1 MQKQNHNVLDTNK
14 IGQLLMKLST
24 PMFFGMFV
32 QNIYNIVDMIFV
44 GNYVGL
50 DGIAA
55 LSIVFPI
62 QALTMG
68 IGNMVGI
75 GGGSLVSRLIGGSD
89 RKGAEKALGN
99 SIFFSV
105 GFSIIL
111 TAAILPTLNYWLK
124 IVGASEQVLPLASSY
139 LTIIFT
145 ATIINVTYSVLLM
158 MVRAEGNTRVVMISI
173 TLQSVLNIV
182 FDAIFIIALKMGING
197 AALATVISQGIGLL
211 YLFSYYLT
219 GSSYLKI
226 RWSNFRPDRKVVKGI
241 FAIGLT
247 QFTQTAAMTI
257 SAMFFIRQAV
267 NYGGDIALAA
277 FGIIQR
283 VMMFASMPS
292 MVLGQAM
299 QPILGFNY
307 GAKRYKKA
315 LKSIYLAAGTT
326 LIFMVAAFLVLMIWP
341 EPIARIFTGNNN
353 LVDESVMAMR
363 YIFSM
368 LPLFSLFNIGQLVFP
383 SIGKFWESFI
393 IAITRPGL
401 FLLALVLTLPNFFQM
416 KGVWLSFPGS
426 DLLGFLL
433 VAALLIPLIIK
444 FNKLEAAKSANPE
457 VAR

>member
-1 MQKQNHNVLDTNK
+1 
-14 IGQLLMKLST
+14 
-24 PMFFGMFV
+24 
-32 QNIYNIVDMIFV
+32 
-44 GNYVGL
+44 
-50 DGIAA
+50 
-55 LSIVFPI
+55 
-62 QALTMG
+62 
-68 IGNMVGI
+68 
-75 GGGSLVSRLIGGSD
+75 
-89 RKGAEKALGN
+89 
-99 SIFFSV
+99 
-105 GFSIIL
+105 
-111 TAAILPTLNYWLK
+111 
-124 IVGASEQVLPLASSY
+124 
-139 LTIIFT
+139 
-145 ATIINVTYSVLLM
+145 
-158 MVRAEGNTRVVMISI
+158 
-173 TLQSVLNIV
+173 
-182 FDAIFIIALKMGING
+182 
-197 AALATVISQGIGLL
+197 
-211 YLFSYYLT
+211 
-219 GSSYLKI
+219 
-226 RWSNFRPDRKVVKGI
+226 
-241 FAIGLT
+241 
-247 QFTQTAAMTI
+247 
-257 SAMFFIRQAV
+257 
-267 NYGGDIALAA
+267 
-277 FGIIQR
+277 
-283 VMMFASMPS
+283 MMFASMPS

-341 EPIARIFTGNNN
+341 EPIARVFTSNNV

-444 FNKLEAAKSANPE
+444 FNKLEAAKSASPE

>member
-1 MQKQNHNVLDTNK
+1 MQNHNHNVLDTQK
-14 IGQLLMKLST
+14 IGRLLVKLST
-24 PMFFGMFV
+24 PMFFGMLV
-32 QNIYNIVDMIFV
+32 QNIYNIIDMIFI

-62 QALTMG
+62 QSLTMG

-89 RKGAEKALGN
+89 RKGAEKTLGN
-99 SIFFSV
+99 SIFFSI

-111 TAAILPTLNYWLK
+111 TAAVLPTLNIWLK
-124 IVGASEQVLPLASSY
+124 LIGASEQVLPLASSY
-139 LTIIFT
+139 LTIIFA
-145 ATIINVTYSVLLM
+145 ATIINVTYSILLM
-158 MVRAEGNTRVVMISI
+158 MVRAEGNTRVAMISMAA
-173 TLQSVLNIV
+173 QSVVNII
-182 FDAIFIIALKMGING
+182 FDAIFIIPLKMGING
-197 AALATVISQGIGLL
+197 AALATVISQCVGLL
-211 YLFSYYLT
+211 FLGSYYLT
-219 GSSYLKI
+219 GNSYLKI
-226 RWSNFRPDRKVVKGI
+226 RASNLKPDRKIVKSI
-241 FAIGLT
+241 FAIGST
-247 QFTQTAAMTI
+247 QFVQTAAMTI

-267 NYGGDIALAA
+267 NYGGDIALGA

-307 GAKRYKKA
+307 GAKRYKMA
-315 LKSIYLAAGTT
+315 LKSIYFAARATF
-326 LIFMVAAFLVLMIWP
+326 IFIVAAFLVLMIWP
-341 EPIARIFTGNNN
+341 EPITRIFTSDSA
-353 LVDESVMAMR
+353 LIQESVVAMR

-368 LPLFSLFNIGQLVFP
+368 LPFFSLFNIGQLVFP
-383 SIGKFWESFI
+383 SIGKVAESFI

-401 FLLALVLTLPNFFQM
+401 FLLALVLTLPNYFQM

-433 VAALLIPLIIK
+433 VAALLVPLFFK
-444 FNKLEAAKSANPE
+444 FNKLEAAKNAGTE
-457 VAR
+457 VAH